1 MGVVLL
7 ILKILLYIILAVL
20 GIIVIVLIIPVGG
33 EVSYI
38 DGKLSYK
45 VKASLLNVMD
55 SDGGGVLGWLKKR
68 KKKPKKEKKSKK
80 DSDDAESE
88 NKESDAVSADET
100 ITESIEIEPQDIPLA
115 DEKTSEEKKT
125 EKKDAEAVS
134 ETGSKDKKSAEY
146 TEPEEVEWK
155 YDDDDD
161 DEAEE
166 EDEASEKKKDKKPIT
181 EKLEKLLDIWE
192 IARRPALKIFKG
204 FHFKDVYIDFIIA
217 DEDAYKCAISYGRM
231 CAVIYNALGQMGRLF
246 DLRLKTVDI
255 HPGFSLSKGRTD
267 AALKLDFRLGTV
279 VISGA
284 WFLITYIFKIFI
296 PDKLKKRKLKK
307 TAAKQK

>member
-68 KKKPKKEKKSKK
+68 KKKPKKEKKNKK
-80 DSDDAESE
+80 DSDDSESE
-88 NKESDAVSADET
+88 
-100 ITESIEIEPQDIPLA
+100 ITEDDFVSEDENVSESNDIDPQDIPAA
-115 DEKTSEEKKT
+115 DEKPSEENET
-125 EKKDAEAVS
+125 NQETAETVS
-134 ETGSKDKKSAEY
+134 ETKPAEDKKTGKSSE
-146 TEPEEVEWK
+146 TEEVEWE
-155 YDDDDD
+155 YDDDESED
-161 DEAEE
+161 DE
-166 EDEASEKKKDKKPIT
+166 DSEKAEDKKPIT
-181 EKLEKLLDIWE
+181 DKIEKLLSIWE
-192 IARRPALKIFKG
+192 VAQRPALKIFKG

-279 VISGA
+279 VISGV

-307 TAAKQK
+307 SAAKQK

>member
-68 KKKPKKEKKSKK
+68 KKKPKKEKKNKK
-80 DSDDAESE
+80 DSDDSESE
-88 NKESDAVSADET
+88 
-100 ITESIEIEPQDIPLA
+100 ITEDDFVSEDENVSESNDIDPQDIPVA
-115 DEKTSEEKKT
+115 DEKPSEEK
-125 EKKDAEAVS
+125 EAEQETAEPVS
-134 ETGSKDKKSAEY
+134 ETKPAEDKKTGKSSE
-146 TEPEEVEWK
+146 TEEVEWE
-155 YDDDDD
+155 YDDDESED
-161 DEAEE
+161 DE
-166 EDEASEKKKDKKPIT
+166 DSEKAEDKKPIT
-181 EKLEKLLDIWE
+181 DKIEKLLTIWE
-192 IARRPALKIFKG
+192 IAQRPALKIFKG

-279 VISGA
+279 VISGV

-307 TAAKQK
+307 SAAKQK